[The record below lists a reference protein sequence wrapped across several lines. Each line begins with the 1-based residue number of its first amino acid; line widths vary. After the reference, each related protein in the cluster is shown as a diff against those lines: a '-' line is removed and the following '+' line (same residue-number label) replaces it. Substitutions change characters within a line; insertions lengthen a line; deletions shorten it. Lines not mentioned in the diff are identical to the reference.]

1 MFFSFEGAKDS
12 NSESCEQEGRRR
24 NYSTHMVREDGGKI
38 KGSSWAQAR
47 A

>member
-24 NYSTHMVREDGGKI
+24 KHSTHMVREDRGKT
-38 KGSSWAQAR
+38 KASSWVQAR
-47 A
+47 V